1 MSLSLRHISHR
12 YGERLA
18 VEDVGLDVAA
28 GEIFCLLGPSG
39 CGKSTTLRIA
49 AGLEIL
55 QSGEVHIGGKLVA
68 GEGNSLPPEA
78 RRVGMVFQ
86 DHALFPHLKV
96 RENIAFGLSHLPAR
110 EQAAVA
116 ALWAERLS
124 LTRHL
129 DVYPHSLSGGEQ
141 QRVALARAMA
151 PQPAVMLLDEPF
163 SSLDNRLRDRIR
175 DETVALLQQSHT
187 PTLLVTHDPEEAMRM
202 ADRIGIMQDGRLV
215 QVDTPE
221 QVYARPTSP
230 FAMRFLAETNE
241 LPGRVQNGALHT
253 PWGAVAAPGLAEG
266 AAALAMFRPESLQL
280 QSSERADAPVFRVIR
295 DRALGAFRRV
305 EVTLPDKPE
314 TMLVARLPPGPGL
327 AAGTELKLALDMA
340 ACIVFPG
347 T

>member
-1 MSLSLRHISHR
+1 MSLILRHVSHR

-18 VEDVGLDVAA
+18 VDDVGLDVAA

-55 QSGEVHIGGKLVA
+55 QAGEVRIGGKLVA
-68 GEGNSLPPEA
+68 GGDTDLPTEA
-78 RRVGMVFQ
+78 RRVGMAFQ

-96 RENIAFGLSHLPAR
+96 RENIAFGLGDLPAR
-110 EQAAVA
+110 EQASQA
-116 ALWAERLS
+116 ALWAERLGLS
-124 LTRHL
+124 RHL
-129 DVYPHSLSGGEQ
+129 EAYPHSLSGGEQ
-141 QRVALARAMA
+141 QRVALARALA
-151 PQPAVMLLDEPF
+151 PKPAVMLLDEPF

-175 DETVALLQQSHT
+175 DETVALLQQSST

-221 QVYARPTSP
+221 LVYARPTSP
-230 FAMRFLAETNE
+230 FAMRFLAESNE
-241 LPGRVQNGALHT
+241 WSGRVQNGALHT
-253 PWGAVAAPGLAEG
+253 PWGAIAAPGLAEG
-266 AAALAMFRPESLQL
+266 AQALAMFRPESLHMQ
-280 QSSERADAPVFRVIR
+280 ADGPVFRVIR

-305 EVTLPDKPE
+305 EAALAEGPE
-314 TMLVARLPPGPGL
+314 SVLVARLPPGPPL
-327 AAGTELKLALDMA
+327 AAGSTLKLALDRA